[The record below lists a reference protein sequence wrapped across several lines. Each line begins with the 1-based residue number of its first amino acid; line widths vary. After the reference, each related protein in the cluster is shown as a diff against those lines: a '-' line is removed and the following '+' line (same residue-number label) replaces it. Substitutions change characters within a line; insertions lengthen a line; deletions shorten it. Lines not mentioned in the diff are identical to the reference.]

1 MDLRNALRLNNEGIM
16 LLLEN
21 RDQEAL
27 VSFTESL
34 TQVKRLFAASEED
47 DNTYGQTP
55 MPMNAI
61 IHHSTSVIPNL
72 HDVSCFIYNSALVF
86 SLLDSDCTPSDG
98 GDLHVYTSVIILNIA
113 LAFHRRGLTG
123 NSAFLL
129 KAEKMYEM
137 VGKVLGNSDVDQ
149 GTALLVKIAAI
160 NNLSQL
166 RHDQGDYAFSQQ
178 GFRYLGSLINYAGEQ
193 LHCTKCEEH
202 MLRGM
207 LLNAFFVTAPDA
219 APAA

>member
-1 MDLRNALRLNNEGIM
+1 MNLRNALRLNNEGIM

-34 TQVKRLFAASEED
+34 KQVKGLLAASEED
-47 DNTYGQTP
+47 NTNGQTP
-55 MPMNAI
+55 AMSMNAV
-61 IHHSTSVIPNL
+61 IHHSTSMIPNL
-72 HDVSCFIYNSALVF
+72 HDPSCFIYNSALMF
-86 SLLDSDCTPSDG
+86 SLLDISDCTPS
-98 GDLHVYTSVIILNIA
+98 GDDIQVHTSVIILNIA

-137 VGKVLGNSDVDQ
+137 VGKILGNSEDGDQ
-149 GTALLVKIAAI
+149 GTALLVKIAAV

-166 RHDQGDYAFSQQ
+166 RHGRGDYASSQE
-178 GFRYLGSLINYAGEQ
+178 GFRRLPYHILRWRVAT
-193 LHCTKCEEH
+193 LHKVQRTCT
-202 MLRGM
+202 
-207 LLNAFFVTAPDA
+207 
-219 APAA
+219 

>member
-21 RDQEAL
+21 RDKEAL
-27 VSFTESL
+27 ATLTESL
-34 TQVKRLFAASEED
+34 NQVKKLLTASEEVST
-47 DNTYGQTP
+47 NGQTP
-55 MPMNAI
+55 MSMNAI
-61 IHHSTSVIPNL
+61 IHHSTYTIPNL
-72 HDVSCFIYNSALVF
+72 HDVNCFIYNSALMF
-86 SLLDSDCTPSDG
+86 SLLDSDCTPCSRD
-98 GDLHVYTSVIILNIA
+98 DIHVHTSVIILNIA
-113 LAFHRRGLTG
+113 LAFHRRGLSG
-123 NSAFLL
+123 NSACLLL

-137 VGKVLGNSDVDQ
+137 VGELLGNSEGNQ

-166 RHDQGDYAFSQQ
+166 RHDQGDYAF
-178 GFRYLGSLINYAGEQ
+178 AGEQ

-202 MLRGM
+202 VYKGM
-207 LLNAFFVTAPDA
+207 LLNALLVTPPDA